1 MRNLVIDTIIKQR
14 GAGLY
19 ECGLIYIDYARGRQG
34 VPKLLPEGKYE
45 YEEDIPVDEFETIIR
60 QLTDDELLFVL
71 DQQACQH
78 YR

>member
-1 MRNLVIDTIIKQR
+1 M
-14 GAGLY
+14 
-19 ECGLIYIDYARGRQG
+19 
-34 VPKLLPEGKYE
+34 PKLLPEGKYE